1 MEIFNKYYKVDP
13 HKLVDD
19 LGKSFKF
26 RLLDDRHVQG
36 MYFLACPFHS
46 NGQERTASANF
57 SLINKGRTREGDFY
71 CFGCKVSGHIS
82 SILTR
87 LFGEKRLAEIWVEK
101 HYGNL
106 KGLVEEK
113 REARRI
119 EVKTPEQVKEEK
131 QVFQL
136 PEEAYYEETSY
147 YEKRGI
153 PDELVQ
159 RFKLGYL
166 DSSDD
171 AKKKVYI
178 PVFDS
183 EGDVVFYM
191 TRNLHNKQFYL
202 PKGAKKVLWGANEI
216 KGGEL
221 CVCESVF
228 NSLTLYKFGRQAVAC
243 FGTGDDLVYEQL
255 LALPVRSFVLCLDND
270 EAGQNGTKK
279 MKEVL
284 LRAGRLVSTVFI
296 DEPKK
301 DLNDY
306 AFLSQEEFDSKWNSW
321 LTRGIHG

>member
-19 LGKSFKF
+19 LGKNFKF
-26 RLLDDRHVQG
+26 RLLDDKHVQG

-216 KGGEL
+216 IEGSP
-221 CVCESVF
+221 VYIVESIF
-228 NSLTLYKFGRQAVAC
+228 NGLTLFKFGYQAVAM
-243 FGTGDDLVYEQL
+243 FGTGDDGIYQQL
-255 LALPVRSFVLCLDND
+255 LDLPTKAFIIALDND
-270 EAGQNGTKK
+270 EAGKMGTDK
-279 MKEVL
+279 
-284 LRAGRLVSTVFI
+284 LRKFLIENNKLVRILEI

-306 AFLSQEEFDSKWNSW
+306 SFLTKDEFCKKIKLWTKT
-321 LTRGIHG
+321 L